1 MSSAVA
7 ENQRGQGLRSLTSL
21 VFSSTTGRTIG
32 VALALVCIGAASACE
47 RAPGL
52 RRYREVVYV
61 HPSALD
67 SLDVGCSSLP
77 DTLVEPSL
85 AMFDDHDFPDARLVL
100 HNGCRASIGFV
111 AGAHI
116 QRTYRVQVPAGKTLI
131 IRARGEYAGV
141 TTAFDYPATADSSG
155 SNVGRLRIDSLVA
168 TQDRE
173 VAVRVMLVPKL
184 REEPRTSRV
193 LLSLVVR

>member
-1 MSSAVA
+1 M
-7 ENQRGQGLRSLTSL
+7 
-21 VFSSTTGRTIG
+21 
-32 VALALVCIGAASACE
+32 
-47 RAPGL
+47 
-52 RRYREVVYV
+52 

-85 AMFDDHDFPDARLVL
+85 AVFDDHDFPDARLVL
-100 HNGCRASIGFV
+100 RDGCRASIGFV

-131 IRARGEYAGV
+131 IRARGEFAGV
-141 TTAFDYPATADSSG
+141 TTAFDFPATPDSSA
-155 SNVGRLRIDSLVA
+155 SNVGRTRTDSIVA
-168 TQDRE
+168 DRQRDI
-173 VAVRVMLVPKL
+173 AVRVMLVPKL

-193 LLSLVVR
+193 LLSLVVH